1 MHEKKKNTANR
12 LHTLTLA
19 LSLYVHFCTSVSA
32 ADFSRIQKQM
42 VNIFGEIKVGWDKET
57 DKKVTIIAGNDEKF
71 EEGTKHAEGLVI
83 DLRGRHLE
91 YNRENPHDQK
101 PMKFTTWRRPFKMSW
116 AKPTMWWLKY
126 FKITPPETTSIL
138 NMTRAGLMTRIGM
151 RWQLMFIKNAG
162 LS

>member
-101 PMKFTTWRRPFKMSW
+101 
-116 AKPTMWWLKY
+116 AHEIHDVAQAIQNELG
-126 FKITPPETTSIL
+126 ETYDVVVEIFQDNPARNHIHIEYDPSGADDP
-138 NMTRAGLMTRIGM
+138 NWYEVAVDVY
-151 RWQLMFIKNAG
+151 
-162 LS
+162 